1 MNKNKYEKVRV
12 LRILNRFNIGGPIWN
27 VALLTKYLPENYATK
42 LVGGKA
48 TLHEA
53 DAQEMLNALEIEASL
68 IPSLSR
74 DVSLRNDVKAFFA
87 LRKIIREFQPHIV
100 HTHASKAGFLGR
112 LAAITSGVPIVVHT
126 YHGHVFEGYFSRF
139 KTKIIKVLERNLA
152 RKSTAIVAISPAQ
165 KDAITKKFNIC
176 NPQQTHVIPL
186 GFDLEPFNPS
196 SFKRNQAR
204 HEYDLTENTIAVG
217 IVGRLTAIKNHSLFL
232 NAAYILQSKSKLNY
246 RFFVVG
252 DGERRVELQKLCTE
266 LGISTKVLFTSWIHS
281 MDRFYPAMDI
291 VCLTSF
297 NEGTPVTL
305 IEAQA
310 SGIPVISTNVGG
322 VQNAMVDGETG
333 LLLST
338 FTPEELA
345 EKIERLALDSEQRT
359 QMSKNAHTFAKKQFS
374 YLTLVKNMDLLYKKL
389 LKDA

>member
-1 MNKNKYEKVRV
+1 
-12 LRILNRFNIGGPIWN
+12 
-27 VALLTKYLPENYATK
+27 
-42 LVGGKA
+42 
-48 TLHEA
+48 
-53 DAQEMLNALEIEASL
+53 
-68 IPSLSR
+68 
-74 DVSLRNDVKAFFA
+74 
-87 LRKIIREFQPHIV
+87 
-100 HTHASKAGFLGR
+100 
-112 LAAITSGVPIVVHT
+112 
-126 YHGHVFEGYFSRF
+126 
-139 KTKIIKVLERNLA
+139 
-152 RKSTAIVAISPAQ
+152 
-165 KDAITKKFNIC
+165 
-176 NPQQTHVIPL
+176 
-186 GFDLEPFNPS
+186 
-196 SFKRNQAR
+196 
-204 HEYDLTENTIAVG
+204 
-217 IVGRLTAIKNHSLFL
+217 
-232 NAAYILQSKSKLNY
+232 
-246 RFFVVG
+246 
-252 DGERRVELQKLCTE
+252 
-266 LGISTKVLFTSWIHS
+266 